1 MLWANKNV
9 FQLRTALK
17 TEFRSFGSHNK
28 CFQKDVLYF
37 QQAGKKF
44 VFLTWV
50 DIFSQDPELW
60 VVLKS
65 HQTALLDAIYL
76 RETKGHLKKNN
87 TSTIKLRVFPN
98 LDQHNPG
105 RNTPFIPSNHLLFSH
120 FRGTEVRRSIEPTH
134 RLLRLLYPSWG
145 QRTEDRVGGLQN
157 SIYWLQTLLPL
168 LTGRFMSPAPLR
180 QQWHPVVKDESTKAG

>member
-1 MLWANKNV
+1 MFWVNKNF
-9 FQLRTALK
+9 FQPRTALK

-65 HQTALLDAIYL
+65 HQTALLGSIYL
-76 RETKGHLKKNN
+76 RETKGHKKN
-87 TSTIKLRVFPN
+87 TSAIKLRVFPN

-105 RNTPFIPSNHLLFSH
+105 WNTSFIPSTHLLFSH
-120 FRGTEVRRSIEPTH
+120 FRGTEVRHSIEPTH
-134 RLLRLLYPSWG
+134 RLLRLLFPSWG
-145 QRTEDRVGGLQN
+145 QRTEDRVGRLQN

-168 LTGRFMSPAPLR
+168 MTLMSPAPLR
-180 QQWHPVVKDESTKAG
+180 QQWHPVVKDESTQAG